1 MEAQLVRRCLPILI
15 LALMAIPLLAL
26 PGDDPVAIVTTA
38 HGPTLWLPAQT
49 SQAAQAAAAGE
60 VARYQEAWTGFF
72 GSPPPLPDPL
82 TVSGA
87 GSLPEELFAALWQAC
102 APGLRPEEREGAA
115 SALRAVVLDDPAPL
129 LVPVARALSE
139 GRLDGSLL
147 SGPLPYLFFRSEV
160 QTKGFL
166 PKALPPG
173 PGASRLRAALANQG
187 VSWNQFWNRFTS
199 WIVERGLRYHLLS
212 TQTGTLPAVWL
223 LDSDLAPGQFTA
235 WRFQLSEVDEG
246 VGLQVAGG
254 APSGIRL
261 LSFYTD
267 GAGRV
272 IQSGVCDLKGPRLL
286 FPRNGR
292 TLWLVLL
299 NDSDQSEGA
308 DLTMTLWKEVAP
320 PFTVRR
326 ASLDGKSCDLF
337 VEEQSGVAFY
347 DLTGRSSGSEKFTSL
362 GIAPFPSEGGGNHH
376 YRLPI
381 QGSQPNLTEIRLT
394 CTTLAG
400 GTYAATA
407 PLSPSDS
414 RLP

>member
-1 MEAQLVRRCLPILI
+1 MRRCLLILI
-15 LALMAIPLLAL
+15 LALVAVPLLAL
-26 PGDDPVAIVTTA
+26 PGDDPVAIVPTA

-49 SQAAQAAAAGE
+49 SQAAQQAAVGE
-60 VARYQEAWTGFF
+60 VARYQEAWAGFF

-82 TVSGA
+82 AVSGP
-87 GSLPEELFAALWQAC
+87 GILSEQVFSALWQAS
-102 APGLRPEEREGAA
+102 ASGLSPEERESAA

-147 SGPLPYLFFRSEV
+147 SGALPYLFLRSEV
-160 QTKGFL
+160 QTQGFL

-173 PGASRLRAALANQG
+173 PGASRLRAALTAQG
-187 VSWNQFWNRFTS
+187 VSWDQFWNRFTS
-199 WIVERGLRYHLLS
+199 WVVERGLRYHLLA
-212 TQTGTLPAVWL
+212 TQTGTLPAVWM
-223 LDSDLAPGQFTA
+223 LDSDLAPGHFTA

-246 VGLQVAGG
+246 VDLQVAGG
-254 APSGIRL
+254 APSGIRM

-292 TLWLVLL
+292 TLWLILL
-299 NDSDQSEGA
+299 NDSSQSEGA
-308 DLTMTLWKEVAP
+308 DLTMTLWKDLAAP
-320 PFTVRR
+320 FVVRS

-337 VEEQSGVAFY
+337 VEEKSGVAFY

-362 GIAPFPSEGGGNHH
+362 GVAPFPSEGGGSHH

-381 QGSQPNLTEIRLT
+381 QGSQPSLAEIRLT

-400 GTYAATA
+400 GTFTATA
-407 PLSPSDS
+407 PLSPSGS